1 MSGDRG
7 KRTLWILGALL
18 AVTVVAMIAAGSQ
31 LLGLGSSPPSGPSAV
46 LVGRA
51 APPLDLPLASGP
63 GAAEGDRIALASLS
77 GHVVLLDF
85 WASWCVPCR
94 HSIPALNRVHSRYG
108 RRLTM
113 YGVNIEAGVPKSTVG
128 ASYRAIG
135 AQFDTLQDER
145 LEAQEAYRVMSIPTL
160 VLIDRAGTV
169 RWVETGVPDPDEVA
183 EHVDELLAEGS

>member
-1 MSGDRG
+1 MSERQGT
-7 KRTLWILGALL
+7 RTLWILGALL
-18 AVTVVAMIAAGSQ
+18 AVTVVAMIAAGAQ
-31 LLGLGSSPPSGPSAV
+31 LLGFGASRPRGPTAA
-46 LVGRA
+46 LIGQP

-63 GAAEGDRIALASLS
+63 GAAEGDRIALAGMA

-85 WASWCVPCR
+85 WASWCGPCR
-94 HSIPALNRVHSRYG
+94 QSIPALNVVHERYG
-108 RRLTM
+108 RRIEM
-113 YGVNIEAGVPKSTVG
+113 YGVNIEAGVPRSTVG
-128 ASYRAIG
+128 ASYRSIG

-183 EHVDELLAEGS
+183 DHVDELLSEGS